1 MTIFKKILRL
11 LKQKSTWAGVGL
23 AVSALGAPAVGVTIG
38 KLGTAVALVA
48 GGTAIGHDEDAV
60 VPAVEAVTA
69 VTDVVEALK

>member
-38 KLGTAVALVA
+38 KLGTAVALVT
-48 GGTAIGHDEDAV
+48 GGAAIGHDEDAIA
-60 VPAVEAVTA
+60 PAVEA